1 MVENQSRI
9 VFMQEVTIALYQTRR
24 NTFFE
29 ILLSSYSDKK
39 NSNLI
44 LILTTKN
51 NTTVLFKSFQIFRSI
66 EKWS

>member
-24 NTFFE
+24 NAFFE

-66 EKWS
+66 EK

>member
-9 VFMQEVTIALYQTRR
+9 VFMQEVTVALYQTRR

-51 NTTVLFKSFQIFRSI
+51 NTTVLFKSFQIFRSV
-66 EKWS
+66 EK

>member
-1 MVENQSRI
+1 MVENQRRI

-66 EKWS
+66 EK

>member
-51 NTTVLFKSFQIFRSI
+51 NTTVLFKSFQIFR
-66 EKWS
+66 

>member
-9 VFMQEVTIALYQTRR
+9 VFMLEVTVALYQTRR

-51 NTTVLFKSFQIFRSI
+51 NTTVLFKSFQIFR
-66 EKWS
+66 

>member
-9 VFMQEVTIALYQTRR
+9 VFMQEVTVALYQTRR

-39 NSNLI
+39 KSNLI

-66 EKWS
+66 EK

>member
-66 EKWS
+66 EK

>member
-9 VFMQEVTIALYQTRR
+9 VFMQEVTVALYQTRR

-66 EKWS
+66 EK

>member
-66 EKWS
+66 EKRS

>member
-1 MVENQSRI
+1 MVENQRRI